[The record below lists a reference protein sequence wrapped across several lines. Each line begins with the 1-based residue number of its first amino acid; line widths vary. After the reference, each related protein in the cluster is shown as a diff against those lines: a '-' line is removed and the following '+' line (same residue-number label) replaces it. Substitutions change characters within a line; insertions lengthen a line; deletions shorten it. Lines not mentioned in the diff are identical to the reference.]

1 MRLTYDVEADALD
14 IALLP
19 DAKSART
26 VRLSPDVPSDKR
38 AGASQRRLVASRVFS
53 QGIHADGRWPSL
65 ASGGSGKLDPAT
77 GAWVQPIINPAGH
90 QLPGRPRSSVPATP
104 TRRGAVQEPVHL
116 PRMLSRC
123 T

>member
-53 QGIHADGRWPSL
+53 QGIHADERWPSL

-77 GAWVQPIINPAGH
+77 LGA
-90 QLPGRPRSSVPATP
+90 
-104 TRRGAVQEPVHL
+104 
-116 PRMLSRC
+116 
-123 T
+123 